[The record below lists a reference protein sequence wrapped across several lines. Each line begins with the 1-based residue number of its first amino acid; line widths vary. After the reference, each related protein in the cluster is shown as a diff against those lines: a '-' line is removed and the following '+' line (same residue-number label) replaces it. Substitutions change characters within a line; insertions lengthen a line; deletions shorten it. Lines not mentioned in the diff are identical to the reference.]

1 MGTFNLNHWP
11 LCRVIRV
18 YMCMCVME
26 RTISCGCVY
35 SGARLIFP
43 RPPRHERKAP
53 QLQLYEHRDPFRST
67 TNRPHDIIRMILAQP
82 PVVPMGTGASHPC
95 GAYQA
100 ATRCIHTIIDRHTCP
115 GSPVMRHKHAPWIG
129 AEGLA
134 LATLNAPQ
142 PPALGPGD
150 RSCVSHGML
159 CECHRTAP
167 RLPRP
172 SARLGDGWR
181 NLLGLLH
188 RRRRSRAVFACAHTA
203 Q

>member
-1 MGTFNLNHWP
+1 
-11 LCRVIRV
+11 
-18 YMCMCVME
+18 MCVME

-167 RLPRP
+167 RRTAAFATPVSSAWGRLAQLAGLAAPTTQVSRCVCLCTHGAVKRVATIRP
-172 SARLGDGWR
+172 SA
-181 NLLGLLH
+181 
-188 RRRRSRAVFACAHTA
+188 SRAAV
-203 Q
+203 